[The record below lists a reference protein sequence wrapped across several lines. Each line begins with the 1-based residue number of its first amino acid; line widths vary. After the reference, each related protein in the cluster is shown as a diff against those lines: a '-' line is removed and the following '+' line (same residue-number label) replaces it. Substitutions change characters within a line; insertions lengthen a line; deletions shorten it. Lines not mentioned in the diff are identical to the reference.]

1 MTTSRRPGSSRTW
14 LPTLV
19 VPLLAA
25 TFTAMACQLTTQL
38 QPDSLSTSLLSVQD
52 VDPDQDGVP
61 SSRDNCP
68 LTPNTDQVKNEK
80 RLIGSACE
88 DLLPSGLAIPYA
100 QGAIQIQLDAG
111 GRPTRI
117 ATPALTLGI
126 AWSDSAGTLDLTLEA
141 GDGLQEFTLR
151 VDFGDVAILEAAQAV
166 QASSKADTTFIRSW
180 VADHSGWVLAIA
192 TGRMA
197 PLLSQQS
204 SLPAPGDGSS
214 LVSFHPQQ
222 GREDVELYIGELSVI
237 VSVAFA
243 NYNDYAEQHPELDP
257 VTSTVRNQLLDVA
270 TAVSQAATEEV
281 ARCEPWTIACHYK
294 GTPGTCLL
302 PDMGRQVCIRSGD
315 LECIALGGRVGPVGG
330 CPGACWAATE
340 NLPPWCAP
348 TDQRTCE
355 ALPGQSNIPGRGFYL
370 TAVFCPE
377 RGCADPLCKPDE
389 FPGRV
394 P

>member
-1 MTTSRRPGSSRTW
+1 MNSSRRAHPLWTGLR
-14 LPTLV
+14 PLV
-19 VPLLAA
+19 GPLFAICL
-25 TFTAMACQLTTQL
+25 TGMACNLTTQL
-38 QPDSLSTSLLSVQD
+38 RPSSPSANQVSAQD
-52 VDPDQDGVP
+52 VDPDLDGVP

-68 LTPNTDQVKNEK
+68 LTPNTDQAKNEK

-100 QGAIQIQLDAG
+100 QGVVQIQLDSG

-126 AWSDSAGTLDLTLEA
+126 AWVDNAGMLELTLEA
-141 GDGLQEFTLR
+141 GDGPQAFTQQ
-151 VDFGDVAILEAAQAV
+151 VDFSDVAILEAAQAV
-166 QASSKADTTFIRSW
+166 QASSKVDTASLRAW
-180 VADHSGWVLAIA
+180 VADHPGWVLAIA
-192 TGRMA
+192 SGRME
-197 PLLSQQS
+197 PLLSPQS
-204 SLPAPGDGSS
+204 SYLAPPDGLS
-214 LVSFHPQQ
+214 LISYRMQQ
-222 GREDVELYIGELSVI
+222 ARQDVELYIGELSV
-237 VSVAFA
+237 VCSVAMA
-243 NYNDYAEQHPELDP
+243 NYHDYTAQHLGFDP
-257 VTSTVRNQLLDVA
+257 VSSTVRHQLLGIA
-270 TAVSQAATEEV
+270 EAMSQAATEEV
-281 ARCEPWTIACHYK
+281 GRCEPWTIACHYK
-294 GTPGTCLL
+294 GIPGTCLL
-302 PDMGRQVCIRSGD
+302 PSTGRQVCIRSGD

-348 TDQRTCE
+348 ADQRTCE

-370 TAVFCPE
+370 TAVFCPD